1 MKTMKKV
8 MCVLLSVLLLAA
20 AAGCAS
26 KENNTG
32 AQAQTIVVT
41 DHNGNEVSVKQN
53 IQRIVVCDIYPLP
66 SVLTIF
72 FDSAEKIVG
81 MAPPSMSA
89 AKNSLL
95 SELYPEIGNAQT
107 NFIDGTNVNLEELTA
122 LNPDVVFYSAGS
134 ETLGQQLRNAGFAAI
149 AISANKWQ
157 YNAIETL
164 NNWID
169 LLGQLFPEND
179 KSSKV
184 KAYSEQAYNK
194 VQDRVASLTQEQKQN
209 VFFLFQ
215 YSDSNISTSGKS
227 FFGQWWAD
235 AIGANNVG
243 SELNNDNSTNVSM
256 EQIYKWNPD
265 RIFITNFNTA
275 KPADLLNNTIGN
287 YDWSGVS
294 AVKEQK
300 VYKMPLGMYRTYTAG
315 VDTPITLLWLAKI
328 TYPELFTEIDI
339 TQEVKTY
346 YADVF
351 GITLTDEQ
359 ASRIFA
365 PISEAGEVFK

>member
-8 MCVLLSVLLLAA
+8 MCVLLSILLLAA

-32 AQAQTIVVT
+32 VQAQTVMVT

-72 FDSAEKIVG
+72 FDSAEKIIG

-134 ETLGQQLRNAGFAAI
+134 EALGQQLRNAGFAAI

-184 KAYSEQAYNK
+184 KEYSEQAYNK
-194 VQDRVASLTQEQKQN
+194 VQDRVASLTQAQKQN

-215 YSDSNISTSGKS
+215 YSDSNISTSGNS

-294 AVKEQK
+294 AIKEQK

-328 TYPELFTEIDI
+328 TYPELFTEINI